1 MDKSILYR
9 FAGIGLGDIG
19 KANFMN
25 RIDTKFPLRT
35 DVLFEEIL
43 PSIVDDYYIVEINGL
58 RYMEYETVYFDTPDN
73 TFFTAHQ
80 NGKKDRYKVR
90 KRTYVDTGNRFLEIK
105 HKNNKGKTKKKRIE
119 ITSSLSEIVPEE
131 YDFLV
136 EHIPESISPASLKA
150 VIQNHFHRITL
161 VRKDMGERCTIDCE
175 LGFKTPDD
183 SSTETDGFSM
193 VELKH
198 EAGAPKSPLQKVLAR
213 NGIKQASFSKYCIG
227 RVLALQPVKYNLFK
241 ERIRTIQKRLDGCFM
256 PEELRNRIFNN

>member
-1 MDKSILYR
+1 MDKGILSK
-9 FAGIGLGDIG
+9 FAGIGLADIG

-25 RIDTKFPLRT
+25 RIDTKFPLRS
-35 DVLFEEIL
+35 DVLFEKIL
-43 PSIVDDYYIVEINGL
+43 PYIVDDYYVVEINGL
-58 RYMEYETVYFDTPDN
+58 RYMEYETVYFDTPEDR
-73 TFFTAHQ
+73 FFTAHQ

-90 KRTYVDTGNRFLEIK
+90 KRTYVATGNRFLEIK

-119 ITSSLSEIVPEE
+119 ITTSLSEIVPEE
-131 YDFLV
+131 YGFLA
-136 EHIPESISPASLKA
+136 EHLPDDVIPQSLKA

-183 SSTETDGFSM
+183 SNTETQGFSM

-198 EAGAPKSPLQKVLAR
+198 EAGAPKSPLQKVLAH

-227 RVLALQPVKYNLFK
+227 RVLSMQPVKYNLFK

-256 PEELRNRIFNN
+256 PEDLSNRIFN

>member
-1 MDKSILYR
+1 MDKSILNR

-43 PSIVDDYYIVEINGL
+43 PSIVDEYFIVEINGL
-58 RYMEYETVYFDTPDN
+58 RYMEYETVYFDTPDD

-119 ITSSLSEIVPEE
+119 ITTSLSEIVPEE
-131 YDFLV
+131 YDFIA
-136 EHIPESISPASLKA
+136 EHIPEGISPASLKA

-175 LGFKTPDD
+175 LGFRTPDD
-183 SSTETDGFSM
+183 TNTETQGFSM

-213 NGIKQASFSKYCIG
+213 NGVKQASFSKYCIG

-241 ERIRTIQKRLDGCFM
+241 ERIRTIQKRLEGCFM
-256 PEELRNRIFNN
+256 PEELSNRIFNH

>member
-1 MDKSILYR
+1 MDKSILYK
-9 FAGIGLGDIG
+9 FTGIGLGDIG

-25 RIDTKFPLRT
+25 RIDTKFPLRS
-35 DVLFEEIL
+35 DVLFEKIL
-43 PSIVDDYYIVEINGL
+43 PNIVDDYFIVEINGL
-58 RYMEYETVYFDTPDN
+58 RYMEYETVYFDTPEN
-73 TFFTAHQ
+73 RFFTTHQ

-119 ITSSLSEIVPEE
+119 ITTSLSEIVPEE
-131 YDFLV
+131 YDFLK
-136 EHIPESISPASLKA
+136 EHLPDDVSPQSLKA

-183 SSTETDGFSM
+183 TNTETEGFSM

-213 NGIKQASFSKYCIG
+213 NGVKQASFSKYCIG

-241 ERIRTIQKRLDGCFM
+241 ERIRTIQKRLEGCFM
-256 PEELRNRIFNN
+256 PEELKNRIFY

>member
-1 MDKSILYR
+1 MDKGILDK
-9 FAGIGLGDIG
+9 FTGIGLGDIG

-35 DVLFEEIL
+35 DVLFERIL

-73 TFFTAHQ
+73 RFFTAHQ
-80 NGKKDRYKVR
+80 NGKKDRFKVR

-119 ITSSLSEIVPEE
+119 VTTSLNEIVPEE
-131 YDFLV
+131 YGFV
-136 EHIPESISPASLKA
+136 AEHLPDDIVPQTLKA
-150 VIQNHFHRITL
+150 VIQNHFYRITL

-175 LGFKTPDD
+175 LGFRTPEDAN
-183 SSTETDGFSM
+183 TETKGFSM

-213 NGIKQASFSKYCIG
+213 NGVKQASFSKYCIG

-256 PEELRNRIFNN
+256 PDELKDRIFNN

>member
-1 MDKSILYR
+1 MDKGILDK
-9 FAGIGLGDIG
+9 FTGIGLGDIG

-25 RIDTKFPLRT
+25 RIDTKFPLRS
-35 DVLFEEIL
+35 DVLFERIL
-43 PSIVDDYYIVEINGL
+43 PYIVDDYYIVEINKL

-73 TFFTAHQ
+73 KFFTMHQ

-90 KRTYVDTGNRFLEIK
+90 KRTYVDTGTSFLEIK

-119 ITSSLSEIVPEE
+119 ITTSLNEIDSGEYGFLSEHLPEYVDPMTLVP
-131 YDFLV
+131 
-136 EHIPESISPASLKA
+136 

-175 LGFKTPDD
+175 LGFKTPTENN
-183 SSTETDGFSM
+183 TETQGFAM

-198 EAGAPKSPLQKVLAR
+198 EAGAPKSPLQKILAR

-227 RVLALQPVKYNLFK
+227 RVLSLQPVKYNLFK

>member
-1 MDKSILYR
+1 MDKGILDK
-9 FAGIGLGDIG
+9 FTGIGLGDIG

-35 DVLFEEIL
+35 DVLFERIL

-73 TFFTAHQ
+73 RFFTMHQ
-80 NGKKDRYKVR
+80 NGKKDRFKVR

-119 ITSSLSEIVPEE
+119 VTTSLSEIAPEE
-131 YDFLV
+131 YGFV
-136 EHIPESISPASLKA
+136 AEHLPQDITPQSLKA

-175 LGFKTPDD
+175 LGFRTPDD
-183 SSTETDGFSM
+183 SNTETKGFSM

-198 EAGAPKSPLQKVLAR
+198 EAGAPKSPLQKVLAL
-213 NGIKQASFSKYCIG
+213 NGVKQASFSKYCIG

-241 ERIRTIQKRLDGCFM
+241 ERIRTIQKRLEGCFL
-256 PEELRNRIFNN
+256 PDELKDRIFN

>member
-1 MDKSILYR
+1 MDKGILDK
-9 FAGIGLGDIG
+9 FAGIGLADIG

-25 RIDTKFPLRT
+25 RIDTKYPLRS
-35 DVLFEEIL
+35 DVLFEKIL
-43 PSIVDDYYIVEINGL
+43 PYIVDDYYMVEINGL
-58 RYMEYETVYFDTPDN
+58 RYMEYETVYFDTPGN
-73 TFFTAHQ
+73 RFFNAHQ

-119 ITSSLSEIVPEE
+119 ITTSLSEIVPEE
-131 YDFLV
+131 YGFLAENLPDDV
-136 EHIPESISPASLKA
+136 IPQSLQA

-183 SSTETDGFSM
+183 SNTETQGFSM

-256 PEELRNRIFNN
+256 PEDLSSRIFN